1 MLINGQDVN
10 IAKRRLEVVR
20 KDGSGKFLSQADV
33 AKYCGVSVTAEQR
46 YENETTKNPKPEVLE
61 RLAEILEIE

>member
-20 KDGSGKFLSQADV
+20 KDGSGKYLSQADV

-61 RLAEILEIE
+61 RLAEILEIG

>member
-1 MLINGQDVN
+1 MLINGQDIN

-20 KDGSGKFLSQADV
+20 KDGSGKYLSQADV

-46 YENETTKNPKPEVLE
+46 YENETTKNPKPEVLA

>member
-1 MLINGQDVN
+1 MLINGQEVN

>member
-1 MLINGQDVN
+1 MLINGKDIN

-20 KDGSGKFLSQADV
+20 KDGSGKCLSQADV